1 MSPEFYELSQEEY
14 EEFVRDMEEYN
25 KYLARVT
32 LGLEEEE
39 NG

>member
-25 KYLARVT
+25 KYLARVA
-32 LGLEEEE
+32 LGLEED

>member
-14 EEFVRDMEEYN
+14 EEFVRDMQKYN
-25 KYLARVT
+25 EYLARVM

>member
-1 MSPEFYELSQEEY
+1 MSPEFYEISDEEY
-14 EEFVRDMEEYN
+14 EQFVRDMEEYN